1 MSRKRLINL
10 AAVAI
15 VVVGAYLLKAAG
27 IDINNLGNNNQNNNQ
42 GAKVSSS
49 SKANFD
55 HYVMALSWSPTFC
68 DSNKSGNQEQC
79 APERDYAFVVH
90 GLWPQY
96 DRGGWPAD
104 CAGKNAPRVPDN
116 VIDSVRDIMPSKRLI
131 IHEWKKHGTCS
142 GKDPAGYY
150 ADTRNAYDNIKIPS
164 AYTEL
169 AKPLKVTGAKVRQAF
184 LKSNPGLTDDAI
196 ELTCDNR
203 LREVRICMDKSLEF
217 RSCAKP
223 RKKCKSKEMLML
235 PSR

>member
-1 MSRKRLINL
+1 M
-10 AAVAI
+10 AAVVI
-15 VVVGAYLLKAAG
+15 VVVAAYLLKAAG
-27 IDINNLGNNNQNNNQ
+27 IDINNLGGNTHNNS
-42 GAKVSSS
+42 GGKASTSAK
-49 SKANFD
+49 ADFD

-68 DSNKSGNQEQC
+68 DSNKSGHQEQC
-79 APERDYAFVVH
+79 APERDYAFIVH

-116 VIDSVRDIMPSKRLI
+116 VINSVRDIMPSKGLI

-142 GKDPAGYY
+142 GNDPAGYY
-150 ADTRNAYDNIKIPS
+150 RDVRTAYDRITIPP
-164 AYTEL
+164 AYVEL
-169 AKPLKVTGAKVRQAF
+169 TQPLKVTGAKVRAAF
-184 LKSNPGLTDDAI
+184 KQSNPGLNDDAI

-203 LREVRICMDKSLEF
+203 LREVRICMDKSLDF

-223 RKKCKSKEMLML
+223 KTKCKNKEMLML